1 MKLQGPTPN
10 KNTFFIWTLLIV
22 AFAAVLLPT
31 VAQATTTTF
40 EATLDGAQVANPGP
54 SASTAT
60 GFATIVFDDVALTIT
75 TSLSWDGLTGPTDR
89 SHLHDA
95 PLGAL
100 SSDLFFH
107 EVMFLAGAGPAS
119 SNSGS
124 DFVDC
129 FVGPLGC
136 RDTTGF
142 VVDVLDVSSPY
153 CDSYTWGGVPCIDPH
168 QNVMDLVSHAEA
180 GGLYI
185 DIHTG
190 QYPDGEIRGQLTAP
204 VPEPASLLLLG
215 SGLVGLAYRRRKQAA

>member
-1 MKLQGPTPN
+1 MKLQG
-10 KNTFFIWTLLIV
+10 LIV

-31 VAQATTTTF
+31 VAHATTTTF
-40 EATLDGAQVANPGP
+40 NAMLDGAQVANPGP
-54 SASTAT
+54 SSSTAT

-95 PLGAL
+95 PLGGV

-136 RDTTGF
+136 RETTGF
-142 VVDVLDVSSPY
+142 VLDVLDVSVPF
-153 CDSYTWGGVPCIDPH
+153 CDSYSLGNPCTDAH
-168 QNVMDLVSHAEA
+168 QNVIDLVSFAETS
-180 GGLYI
+180 GLYI
-185 DIHTG
+185 DIHTEA
-190 QYPDGEIRGQLTAP
+190 YPDGEIRGQLVLAP

-215 SGLVGLAYRRRKQAA
+215 SGLVGLVYRRRKQAA